1 MNDQHTNL
9 LEQRLEAWGRAETHT
24 VSKQLPEPPPA
35 FRNAVQAEA
44 TRQRAIATAAIAC
57 AVAVIVGSPAWIAW
71 QNRPAPP
78 PPLMQDITT
87 EVDILGSDRPLP
99 LIGGATPRRHLR

>member
-1 MNDQHTNL
+1 MGTRRDAH
-9 LEQRLEAWGRAETHT
+9 RLQAAPRAAPGVPH
-24 VSKQLPEPPPA
+24 
-35 FRNAVQAEA
+35 AVQAEA
-44 TRQRAIATAAIAC
+44 TRQRAIATAAIVC
-57 AVAVIVGSPAWIAW
+57 AVAVIVGSLRVDCMAKPTGS
-71 QNRPAPP
+71 P